1 MPQAQYQSPT
11 SSVAGPTVNGR
22 DLTVDFLLNNP
33 TVIASRIA
41 NITAQRF
48 LSPYIFRNIGGVQG
62 GAVIYN
68 RIDSNQ
74 NYLVRDLQTIAEGAE
89 IPLVDAAEPG
99 PLVVLTAKYGGGF
112 EVTDEARRRNSGDV
126 MTQMETKI
134 SNNAVLRQDRA
145 AISMFNSDPL
155 ITAAVSGVGAASTG
169 GTLAALALWSDRTN
183 GDPITDITKA
193 VSIIGNRELGYK
205 ANLVLTN
212 PADSIKLIQNPNIR
226 AALPR
231 ESAPGNPILNGE
243 LGRFLGLEWMDSNQ
257 VPQGTAY
264 VLQRGIVGGIA
275 EEVPLTMETQRI
287 PSRQVTAVYA
297 TRTTGTFIDNPLAV
311 IRVTGL

>member
-33 TVIASRIA
+33 TIIASRIA
-41 NITAQRF
+41 NIAAQRF
-48 LSPYIFRNIGGVQG
+48 VSPYIFRNIGGVQG

-74 NYLVRDLQTIAEGAE
+74 NYLTRDLQTIAEGAE

-134 SNNAVLRQDRA
+134 SNNAVLKQDKA
-145 AISMFNSDPL
+145 ALSMFNADPL
-155 ITAAVSGVGAASTG
+155 ITTAVSGVGSASTG
-169 GTLAALALWSDRTN
+169 GTLAAIAPWSDRTN
-183 GDPITDITKA
+183 GDPITDVTKA
-193 VSIIGNRELGYK
+193 VSIINNRELGYT

-243 LGRFLGLEWMDSNQ
+243 LGRFLGIEWMDSNQ

-264 VLQRGIVGGIA
+264 ILQRGIVGGIA
-275 EEVPLTMETQRI
+275 EEVPLSMETQRI

-311 IRVTGL
+311 IRLTGI

>member
-33 TVIASRIA
+33 TIIA
-41 NITAQRF
+41 NRVANIALQRF

-74 NYLVRDLQTIAEGAE
+74 NYLARELQTVAEGAE
-89 IPLVDAAEPG
+89 IPLVDGAEPA
-99 PLVVLTAKYGGGF
+99 PLVVTVAKYGGGF
-112 EVTDEARRRNSGDV
+112 EVTDEARRRNNTDIV
-126 MTQMETKI
+126 TQLETKMA
-134 SNNAVLRQDRA
+134 NNVVRRQDA
-145 AISMFNSDPL
+145 ACLNLFNNDPIIS
-155 ITAAVSGVGAASTG
+155 AAVSGTGAASTG
-169 GTLAALALWSDRTN
+169 GTLAAVAPWSDRTN

-193 VSIIGNRELGYK
+193 VSIIDNRELGYN

-231 ESAPGNPILNGE
+231 ETAPGNPILNGQ
-243 LGRFLGLEWMDSNQ
+243 LGRFLGLEWMDSNM

-264 VLQRGIVGGIA
+264 ILQRGIVGGIA
-275 EEVPLTMETQRI
+275 EESPLTLETERI
-287 PSRQVTAVYA
+287 ALRQVTWIGG
-297 TRTTGTFIDNPLAV
+297 TRTTGLFIDNPLSV
-311 IRVTGL
+311 IRLTGI